1 MSTDDRPPA
10 PAGEAQHTVE
20 LPLPPVAHIE
30 AKARLLLLFML
41 LLAPLVRYIPLA
53 SLAAVLVVVAWNM
66 AEIEQFT
73 HLMSAPPGDRL
84 VLQGG
89 EVEVADGTIFSDLRF
104 FPRKPKEQTRQ
115 EREEARQAGTLKADE
130 QLRSRLFPK
139 SPTAE
144 FRSAFTDTQ
153 ES

>member
-1 MSTDDRPPA
+1 MPNN
-10 PAGEAQHTVE
+10 
-20 LPLPPVAHIE
+20 
-30 AKARLLLLFML
+30 
-41 LLAPLVRYIPLA
+41 
-53 SLAAVLVVVAWNM
+53 VVSQPKV
-66 AEIEQFT
+66 
-73 HLMSAPPGDRL
+73 DRL
-84 VLQGG
+84 HAILHTANASAAEVPCATVRVRQAKELRYTMTWLEKHINGTLG
-89 EVEVADGTIFSDLRF
+89 EEKVKVVICPELLTLAIKWDFTCRRHTIPCLDGTIFSDLRF

-144 FRSAFTDTQ
+144 FRSAFTE

>member
-1 MSTDDRPPA
+1 MPNNVVSQPKIDRL
-10 PAGEAQHTVE
+10 HTVLHAADASAADVPFSTVRARQAKE
-20 LPLPPVAHIE
+20 LRYTMTWLEKYIGGTLGEEKIKVTISPA
-30 AKARLLLLFML
+30 
-41 LLAPLVRYIPLA
+41 LLALA
-53 SLAAVLVVVAWNM
+53 IKWD
-66 AEIEQFT
+66 FT
-73 HLMSAPPGDRL
+73 CRRHATPCP
-84 VLQGG
+84 
-89 EVEVADGTIFSDLRF
+89 DGTIFSDLRF

-144 FRSAFTDTQ
+144 FRSAFTE